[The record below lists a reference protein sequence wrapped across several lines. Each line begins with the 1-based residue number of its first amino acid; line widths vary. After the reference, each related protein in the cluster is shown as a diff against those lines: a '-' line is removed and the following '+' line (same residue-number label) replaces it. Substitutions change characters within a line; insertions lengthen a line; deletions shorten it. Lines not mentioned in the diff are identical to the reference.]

1 MSNDNSASIVS
12 KVWNYAH
19 VLKNAGVGYGDYVEQ
34 ITYLLFLKL
43 ADEMTELGFDNP
55 IPKQFAWSK
64 LSSKSGDDLEVHYR
78 HTLENLGKVT
88 GLVGIIFRKAQNKIS
103 NPSDLQRV
111 IKMIGDEDWS
121 GMDVDIKGAI
131 YEGLLEK
138 TASSSDKGAG
148 QYFTPRPLIRAIVD
162 VMAPKPG
169 QVIGDPACGTGGFL
183 LAAHDYIS
191 QHHKLSKPEMKHL
204 RTQAL
209 RGTDI
214 VPGVV
219 SLCAMNLYLHGIGST
234 ADANDPPVDRAD
246 ALAQPSGRKFDMI
259 LANPPFGKK
268 GGYTIVGDDGKI
280 STECPSALAHHQ
292 RRSHTAW
299 PTTSRQK
306 QEYERD
312 ELRRCRY
319 ARLPSVRN
327 RGRYRCRAF
336 WATTANKQLNFLQHI
351 VSELKVV
358 GTAAVVLPDNVLFEG
373 GAGDCRRRRKTPS
386 FRRSHLAK
394 PEARRQTIRRE
405 LLKRC
410 NVHTLLRLP
419 TGIFYAQGV
428 KANVLFFERKEASE
442 KPWTKDLWIYDL
454 CTNQHFCLPT
464 SGSAESLRRS
474 SFSIAANAAGQSLK
488 TNPLANKDLDDFK
501 AVYHPG
507 AVAKRKE
514 TERFKKFTYAEIVAR
529 DKANLDILWLKDDSL
544 EDSDNLPAPAL
555 LAAEIV
561 ESLEAALEEFRAVEE
576 ALSPNVE

>member
-1 MSNDNSASIVS
+1 MSKDSSASIVS

-55 IPKQFAWSK
+55 IPEAFQWSE

-78 HTLENLGKVT
+78 HTLENLGKET

-111 IKMIGDEDWS
+111 IKMIADEDWS

-131 YEGLLEK
+131 YEGLLER

-162 VMAPKPG
+162 VMKPKPG
-169 QVIGDPACGTGGFL
+169 KLIGDPACGTGGFL
-183 LAAHDYIS
+183 LAAHDFI
-191 QHHKLSKPEMKHL
+191 QRDNKLDKVARTHL
-204 RTQAL
+204 KTQAL

-234 ADANDPPVDRAD
+234 SDANDPPVDRAD
-246 ALAQPSGRKFDMI
+246 ALAKPSGKKFDMI

-268 GGYTIVGDDGKI
+268 GGYNIVGEDGKI
-280 STECPSALAHHQ
+280 TTE
-292 RRSHTAW
+292 
-299 PTTSRQK
+299 K

-312 ELRRCRY
+312 E
-319 ARLPSVRN
+319 
-327 RGRYRCRAF
+327 F
-336 WATTANKQLNFLQHI
+336 WATTSNKQLNFLQHI
-351 VSELKVV
+351 VSELKVG

-373 GAGDCRRRRKTPS
+373 GAG
-386 FRRSHLAK
+386 
-394 PEARRQTIRRE
+394 ETIRRE
-405 LLKRC
+405 LLRRC

-454 CTNQHFCLPT
+454 RTNQHFT
-464 SGSAESLRRS
+464 
-474 SFSIAANAAGQSLK
+474 LK
-488 TNPLANKDLDDFK
+488 TKPLGNKDLKDFIK
-501 AVYHPG
+501 VYQSG
-507 AVAKRKE
+507 KVAKRKE
-514 TERFKKFTYAEIVAR
+514 TDCFKKFSYDEIVAR
-529 DKANLDILWLKDDSL
+529 DKANLDILWLKDESL
-544 EDSDNLPAPAL
+544 EDVENLPAPAI

-561 ESLEAALEEFRAVEE
+561 ESLEIALEEFRGVEG
-576 ALSPNVE
+576 ALNVEG

>member
-1 MSNDNSASIVS
+1 MSDNSASIVS

-55 IPKQFAWSK
+55 IPDAFAWSV

-78 HTLENLGKVT
+78 HTLDTLGKEP

-111 IKMIGDEDWS
+111 IKMIADEDWS

-148 QYFTPRPLIRAIVD
+148 QYFTPRPLIRAMVD
-162 VMAPKPG
+162 VMQPKPG
-169 QVIGDPACGTGGFL
+169 QLIGDPACGTGGFL
-183 LAAHDYIS
+183 LAAHDFI
-191 QHHKLSKPEMKHL
+191 QKHHKLDKAARTHL
-204 RTQAL
+204 KTEAL

-234 ADANDPPVDRAD
+234 NDANDPPVDRAD
-246 ALAQPSGRKFDMI
+246 ALAKPSGKKFDMI

-268 GGYTIVGDDGKI
+268 GGYTIVGEDGKI
-280 STECPSALAHHQ
+280 STE
-292 RRSHTAW
+292 
-299 PTTSRQK
+299 K

-312 ELRRCRY
+312 E
-319 ARLPSVRN
+319 
-327 RGRYRCRAF
+327 F
-336 WATTANKQLNFLQHI
+336 WATTSNKQLNFLQHI
-351 VSELKVV
+351 VSELRVG

-373 GAGDCRRRRKTPS
+373 GAG
-386 FRRSHLAK
+386 
-394 PEARRQTIRRE
+394 EIIRRE

-428 KANVLFFERKEASE
+428 KANVLFFDRKEASE

-454 CTNQHFCLPT
+454 RTNQHFT
-464 SGSAESLRRS
+464 
-474 SFSIAANAAGQSLK
+474 LK
-488 TNPLANKDLDDFK
+488 TNPLASKNLDDFK
-501 AVYHPG
+501 AVYQAG
-507 AVAKRKE
+507 KVAKRKE
-514 TERFKKFTYAEIVAR
+514 TDCFKKFSYEEIVDR
-529 DKANLDILWLKDDSL
+529 DKANLDILWLKDESL
-544 EDSDNLPAPAL
+544 EDVENLPAPAI

-561 ESLEAALEEFRAVEE
+561 EALEVALEEFRGVEDAISVKE
-576 ALSPNVE
+576 